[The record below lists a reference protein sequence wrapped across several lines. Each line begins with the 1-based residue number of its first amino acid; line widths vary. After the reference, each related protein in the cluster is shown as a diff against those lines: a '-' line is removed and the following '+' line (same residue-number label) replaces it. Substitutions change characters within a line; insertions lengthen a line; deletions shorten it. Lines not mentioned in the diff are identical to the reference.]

1 MSRYVGTLMMIL
13 AVLTI
18 TAAVAL
24 CLFQKE
30 LANKYLPYCMT
41 AILFFAVYILFYLF
55 VHHTQRKMK
64 KQEKE

>member
-13 AVLTI
+13 AVLAL

-24 CLFQKE
+24 CFFQKE

-64 KQEKE
+64 KEEKE

>member
-13 AVLTI
+13 AILTI

-55 VHHTQRKMK
+55 VRHTQRKMK